1 MPSGA
6 FQYKFKS
13 AWWLPEGHS
22 QTLWRKFAGSPAVN
36 HVRERVELSDGDF
49 IDIDWLTAEE
59 RAKNSAQPLVFIL
72 HGLCGSSSSSYVLS
86 LQTLLIENGFNSVVM
101 NFRGCSGELNR
112 KAQAYHSGVSH
123 DLEEVLRN
131 VIRQHK
137 PEAVSLVGY
146 SLGANVLLKWLGEH
160 YDYSKVDK
168 AVAVSTPFTLGLCSR
183 EMLSGLSRFYGRY
196 FTKRLLSDY
205 LHKGKEFE
213 LQDKGPELEELLG
226 LGDVSRVSN
235 IWEFDDQITAP
246 LHGFESANDYY
257 GRCSSIKFLPEIS
270 ASTLLIQSYDDPLVP
285 PVALPEA
292 GMVSESTV
300 MELSPK
306 GGHVGFVS
314 AQNSNWLEH
323 RILKFLRD

>member
-36 HVRERVELSDGDF
+36 HARERVELSDGDF

>member
-1 MPSGA
+1 MSSGA
-6 FQYKFKS
+6 SQHKFKP

-36 HVRERVELSDGDF
+36 HARERVELSDGDF

-59 RAKNSAQPLVFIL
+59 PAKNSAQPLVFIL

-86 LQTLLIENGFNSVVM
+86 LQMLLIENGFNSVVM

-131 VIRQHK
+131 VISRHK

-146 SLGANVLLKWLGEH
+146 SLGANVLLKWLGEQH
-160 YDYSKVDK
+160 DYSKIDK

-183 EMLSGLSRFYGRY
+183 EMLSGLSRIYGRY
-196 FTKRLLSDY
+196 FTRRLLSDY
-205 LHKGKEFE
+205 LHKRKEFE

-314 AQNSNWLEH
+314 AQSSNWLEH
-323 RILKFLRD
+323 RILQFLRD

>member
-131 VIRQHK
+131 VISQHK

-160 YDYSKVDK
+160 HDYSKVDK

-235 IWEFDDQITAP
+235 IWELDDQITAP

-257 GRCSSIKFLPEIS
+257 KRCSSIKFLPEIS

>member
-1 MPSGA
+1 MPSGT

-36 HVRERVELSDGDF
+36 HARERVELSDGDF

-131 VIRQHK
+131 VISQHK

-160 YDYSKVDK
+160 HDYSKVDK

-183 EMLSGLSRFYGRY
+183 EMLSGLSRIYGRY
-196 FTKRLLSDY
+196 FTRRLLSDY
-205 LHKGKEFE
+205 LHKRKEFE

-257 GRCSSIKFLPEIS
+257 KRCSSIKFLPEIS

>member
-1 MPSGA
+1 MPSGT

-36 HVRERVELSDGDF
+36 HARERVELSDGDF

-131 VIRQHK
+131 VISQHK

-160 YDYSKVDK
+160 HDYSKVDK

>member
-131 VIRQHK
+131 VISQHK

-183 EMLSGLSRFYGRY
+183 EMLSGLSRIYGRY
-196 FTKRLLSDY
+196 FTRRLLSDY
-205 LHKGKEFE
+205 LHKRKEFE

-235 IWEFDDQITAP
+235 IWELDDQITAP

-257 GRCSSIKFLPEIS
+257 KRCSSIKFLPEIS

>member
-1 MPSGA
+1 MPSGT

-36 HVRERVELSDGDF
+36 HARERVELSDGDF

-101 NFRGCSGELNR
+101 NFRGCSRELNR
-112 KAQAYHSGVSH
+112 KAKAYHSGVSH

-131 VIRQHK
+131 VISQHK

-160 YDYSKVDK
+160 HDYSKVDK

>member
-1 MPSGA
+1 M
-6 FQYKFKS
+6 
-13 AWWLPEGHS
+13 
-22 QTLWRKFAGSPAVN
+22 
-36 HVRERVELSDGDF
+36 
-49 IDIDWLTAEE
+49 
-59 RAKNSAQPLVFIL
+59 FIL

-86 LQTLLIENGFNSVVM
+86 LQTLLKENGFNSVVM

-131 VIRQHK
+131 VISRHK

-146 SLGANVLLKWLGEH
+146 SLGANVLLKWLGEQH
-160 YDYSKVDK
+160 DYSKIDK

-183 EMLSGLSRFYGRY
+183 EMLSGLSRIYGRY
-196 FTKRLLSDY
+196 FTRRLLSDY
-205 LHKGKEFE
+205 LHKRQEFE

-257 GRCSSIKFLPEIS
+257 ERCSSIKFLPEIS
-270 ASTLLIQSYDDPLVP
+270 ASTLLIQGYDDPLIP
-285 PVALPEA
+285 PGALPEA
-292 GMVSESTV
+292 DMVSESTV

-314 AQNSNWLEH
+314 AQSSNWLEH
-323 RILKFLRD
+323 RILQFLRD

>member
-1 MPSGA
+1 MSSGA
-6 FQYKFKS
+6 SQHEFKS

-22 QTLWRKFAGSPAVN
+22 QTIWRKFAGSPSVN
-36 HVRERVELSDGDF
+36 HARERVELSDGDF

-59 RAKNSAQPLVFIL
+59 PAKNSAQPLVFIL

-86 LQTLLIENGFNSVVM
+86 LQTLLKENGFNSVVM

-131 VIRQHK
+131 VISRHK

-146 SLGANVLLKWLGEH
+146 SLGANVLLKWLGEQH
-160 YDYSKVDK
+160 DYSKIDK

-183 EMLSGLSRFYGRY
+183 EMLSGLSRIYGRY
-196 FTKRLLSDY
+196 FTRRLLSDY
-205 LHKGKEFE
+205 LHKRQEFE

-235 IWEFDDQITAP
+235 IWEFDDQIT
-246 LHGFESANDYY
+246 SA
-257 GRCSSIKFLPEIS
+257 
-270 ASTLLIQSYDDPLVP
+270 
-285 PVALPEA
+285 VA
-292 GMVSESTV
+292 V
-300 MELSPK
+300 
-306 GGHVGFVS
+306 
-314 AQNSNWLEH
+314 
-323 RILKFLRD
+323 

>member
-1 MPSGA
+1 MSSGA
-6 FQYKFKS
+6 SKHEFKS

-22 QTLWRKFAGSPAVN
+22 QTLWRKFAGAPAVN
-36 HVRERVELSDGDF
+36 HERERIELSDGDF

-59 RAKNSAQPLVFIL
+59 EAGNSAQPLVFIL

-86 LQTLLIENGFNSVVM
+86 LQTLLMENGFNSVVM

-123 DLEEVLRN
+123 DLEEVLRR
-131 VIRQHK
+131 VISRHQ

-160 YDYSKVDK
+160 HDYSKIDK
-168 AVAVSTPFTLGLCSR
+168 AVAVSTPFALGLCSR
-183 EMLSGLSRFYGRY
+183 EMLSGLSRIYGRY
-196 FTKRLLSDY
+196 FTRRLLSDFM
-205 LHKGKEFE
+205 HKRKMFE
-213 LQDKGPELEELLG
+213 SQNKGPELEQLLR
-226 LGDVSRVSN
+226 LGDVSGVSN
-235 IWEFDDQITAP
+235 IWEFDDLITAP
-246 LHGFESANDYY
+246 LHGFEDAGDYY
-257 GRCSSIKFLPEIS
+257 DRCSSIKFLPEIS
-270 ASTLLIQSYDDPLVP
+270 TSTLLIQGYDDPLIP
-285 PVALPEA
+285 PVALPEV

-314 AQNSNWLEH
+314 AQHGNWLEN

>member
-1 MPSGA
+1 MPSGT

-36 HVRERVELSDGDF
+36 HARERVELSDGDF

-131 VIRQHK
+131 VISQHK

-160 YDYSKVDK
+160 HDYSKVDK

-183 EMLSGLSRFYGRY
+183 EMLSGLSRIYGRY
-196 FTKRLLSDY
+196 FTRRLLSDY
-205 LHKGKEFE
+205 LHKRKEFE

-235 IWEFDDQITAP
+235 IWELDDQITAP

-257 GRCSSIKFLPEIS
+257 KRCSSIKFLPEIS

>member
-1 MPSGA
+1 MPSGT

-36 HVRERVELSDGDF
+36 HARERVELSDGDF

-235 IWEFDDQITAP
+235 IWELDDQITAP

-257 GRCSSIKFLPEIS
+257 KRCSSIKFLPEIS

>member
-36 HVRERVELSDGDF
+36 HARERVELSDGDF

-205 LHKGKEFE
+205 LHKRKEFE

>member
-1 MPSGA
+1 MSSCTSQHE
-6 FQYKFKS
+6 FRS

-22 QTLWRKFAGSPAVN
+22 QTLWRKVAGAPAVN
-36 HVRERVELSDGDF
+36 HARERVELSDGDF

-59 RAKNSAQPLVFIL
+59 PAKNSAQPLVFIL

-86 LQTLLIENGFNSVVM
+86 LQRLLLENGFNSVVM

-131 VIRQHK
+131 VISGHEPK
-137 PEAVSLVGY
+137 AVSLVGY

-160 YDYSKVDK
+160 HDYSKIDK

-183 EMLSGLSRFYGRY
+183 EMLSGLSRIYGRY
-196 FTKRLLSDY
+196 FTRRLLKDY
-205 LHKGKEFE
+205 LHKCKEFE
-213 LQDKGPELEELLG
+213 SQDKGSELKELLG

-235 IWEFDDQITAP
+235 IWEFDDLITAP

-257 GRCSSIKFLPEIS
+257 ERCSSIKFLPEIS
-270 ASTLLIQSYDDPLVP
+270 TSTLLIQSYDDPLIP
-285 PVALPEA
+285 PIALPEP
-292 GMVSESTV
+292 GTVSESTV

-314 AQNSNWLEH
+314 AQSSNWLEH

>member
-1 MPSGA
+1 MPSGT

-36 HVRERVELSDGDF
+36 HARERVELSDGDF

-183 EMLSGLSRFYGRY
+183 EMLSGLSRIYGRY
-196 FTKRLLSDY
+196 FTRRLLSDY
-205 LHKGKEFE
+205 LHKRKEFE

-235 IWEFDDQITAP
+235 IWELDDQITAP

-257 GRCSSIKFLPEIS
+257 KRCSSIKFLPEIS

>member
-131 VIRQHK
+131 VISQHK

-160 YDYSKVDK
+160 HDYSKVDK

-183 EMLSGLSRFYGRY
+183 EMLSGLSRIYGRY
-196 FTKRLLSDY
+196 FTRRLLSDY
-205 LHKGKEFE
+205 LHKRKEFE

-235 IWEFDDQITAP
+235 IWELDDQITAP

>member
-1 MPSGA
+1 M
-6 FQYKFKS
+6 
-13 AWWLPEGHS
+13 
-22 QTLWRKFAGSPAVN
+22 
-36 HVRERVELSDGDF
+36 
-49 IDIDWLTAEE
+49 
-59 RAKNSAQPLVFIL
+59 FIL
-72 HGLCGSSSSSYVLS
+72 HGLCGSSSSSYLLS

-131 VIRQHK
+131 VISRHK

-146 SLGANVLLKWLGEH
+146 SLGANVLLKWLGEQH
-160 YDYSKVDK
+160 DYSKIDK

-183 EMLSGLSRFYGRY
+183 EMLSGLSRIYGRY
-196 FTKRLLSDY
+196 FTRRLLSDY
-205 LHKGKEFE
+205 LHKRKEFE
-213 LQDKGPELEELLG
+213 LQDKGSELEELLG

-257 GRCSSIKFLPEIS
+257 ERCSSIKFLPEIS
-270 ASTLLIQSYDDPLVP
+270 ASTLLIQGYDDPLIP
-285 PVALPEA
+285 PGALPEA
-292 GMVSESTV
+292 DMVSESTV

-314 AQNSNWLEH
+314 AQSSNWLEH
-323 RILKFLRD
+323 RILQFLRD

>member
-1 MPSGA
+1 MPSGT

-131 VIRQHK
+131 VISQHK

-160 YDYSKVDK
+160 HDYSKVDK

-235 IWEFDDQITAP
+235 IWELDDQITAP

-257 GRCSSIKFLPEIS
+257 KRCSSIKFLPEIS

>member
-1 MPSGA
+1 MPSGT

-131 VIRQHK
+131 VISQHK

-257 GRCSSIKFLPEIS
+257 KRCSSIKFLPEIS

>member
-1 MPSGA
+1 MSSGA
-6 FQYKFKS
+6 SQHEFKS

-22 QTLWRKFAGSPAVN
+22 QTIWRKFAGSPAVN
-36 HVRERVELSDGDF
+36 HARERVELSDGDF

-59 RAKNSAQPLVFIL
+59 PAKNSAQPLVFIL

-86 LQTLLIENGFNSVVM
+86 LQTLLKENGFNSVVM

-131 VIRQHK
+131 VISRHK

-146 SLGANVLLKWLGEH
+146 SLGANVLLKWLGEQH
-160 YDYSKVDK
+160 DYSKIDK

-183 EMLSGLSRFYGRY
+183 EMLSGLSRIYGRY
-196 FTKRLLSDY
+196 FTRRLLSDY
-205 LHKGKEFE
+205 LHKRKEFE

-257 GRCSSIKFLPEIS
+257 ERCSSIKFLPEIS
-270 ASTLLIQSYDDPLVP
+270 ASTLLIQGYDDPLIP
-285 PVALPEA
+285 PGALPEA
-292 GMVSESTV
+292 DMVSESTV

-314 AQNSNWLEH
+314 AQSSNWLEH
-323 RILKFLRD
+323 RILQFLRD

>member
-1 MPSGA
+1 MPSGT

-36 HVRERVELSDGDF
+36 HARERVELSDGDF

-86 LQTLLIENGFNSVVM
+86 LQRLLIENGFNSVVM

-131 VIRQHK
+131 VISQHK

-160 YDYSKVDK
+160 HDYSKVDK

-183 EMLSGLSRFYGRY
+183 EMLSGLSRIYGRY
-196 FTKRLLSDY
+196 FTRRLLSDY
-205 LHKGKEFE
+205 LHKRKEFE

-235 IWEFDDQITAP
+235 IWELDDQITAP

-257 GRCSSIKFLPEIS
+257 KRCSSIKFLPEIS

>member
-1 MPSGA
+1 MPSGT

-36 HVRERVELSDGDF
+36 HARERVELSDGDF

-205 LHKGKEFE
+205 LHKRKEFE

-235 IWEFDDQITAP
+235 IWELDDQITAP

-257 GRCSSIKFLPEIS
+257 KRCSSIKFLPEIS

>member
-1 MPSGA
+1 MPSGT

-183 EMLSGLSRFYGRY
+183 EMLSGLSRIYGRY
-196 FTKRLLSDY
+196 FTRRLLSDY
-205 LHKGKEFE
+205 LHKRKEFE

-235 IWEFDDQITAP
+235 IWELDDQITAP

-257 GRCSSIKFLPEIS
+257 KRCSSIKFLPEIS

>member
-183 EMLSGLSRFYGRY
+183 EMLSGLSRIYGRY
-196 FTKRLLSDY
+196 FTRRLLSDY
-205 LHKGKEFE
+205 LHKRKEFE

>member
-1 MPSGA
+1 MPSGT

-36 HVRERVELSDGDF
+36 HARERVELSDGDF

-183 EMLSGLSRFYGRY
+183 EMLSGLSRIYGRY
-196 FTKRLLSDY
+196 FTRRLLSDY
-205 LHKGKEFE
+205 LHKRKEFE

-235 IWEFDDQITAP
+235 IWELDDQITAP

>member
-1 MPSGA
+1 MPSGT

-131 VIRQHK
+131 VISQHK

-160 YDYSKVDK
+160 HDYSKVDK

-183 EMLSGLSRFYGRY
+183 EMLSGLSSIQKFATCSETSEY
-196 FTKRLLSDY
+196 
-205 LHKGKEFE
+205 
-213 LQDKGPELEELLG
+213 DK
-226 LGDVSRVSN
+226 
-235 IWEFDDQITAP
+235 Q
-246 LHGFESANDYY
+246 
-257 GRCSSIKFLPEIS
+257 
-270 ASTLLIQSYDDPLVP
+270 STL
-285 PVALPEA
+285 
-292 GMVSESTV
+292 T
-300 MELSPK
+300 
-306 GGHVGFVS
+306 
-314 AQNSNWLEH
+314 
-323 RILKFLRD
+323 

>member
-1 MPSGA
+1 MPSGT

-36 HVRERVELSDGDF
+36 HARERVELSDGDF

-131 VIRQHK
+131 VISQHK

-160 YDYSKVDK
+160 HDYSKVDK

-183 EMLSGLSRFYGRY
+183 EMLSGLSRIYDRY
-196 FTKRLLSDY
+196 FTRRLLSDY
-205 LHKGKEFE
+205 LHKRKEFE

-257 GRCSSIKFLPEIS
+257 KRCSSIKFLPEIS

>member
-1 MPSGA
+1 MPSGT

-36 HVRERVELSDGDF
+36 HARERVELSDGDF

-131 VIRQHK
+131 VISQHK

-160 YDYSKVDK
+160 HDYSKVDK

-183 EMLSGLSRFYGRY
+183 EMLSGLSRIYGRY
-196 FTKRLLSDY
+196 FTRRLLSDY
-205 LHKGKEFE
+205 LHKRKEFE

-257 GRCSSIKFLPEIS
+257 KRCSSIKFLPEIS

-314 AQNSNWLEH
+314 AQKSNWLEH

>member
-6 FQYKFKS
+6 FQYEFKS

-22 QTLWRKFAGSPAVN
+22 QTLWRKFAGSPVVN
-36 HVRERVELSDGDF
+36 HARERIELSDCDF
-49 IDIDWLTAEE
+49 IDIDWLTAEDP
-59 RAKNSAQPLVFIL
+59 AKNSAQPLVLIL

-86 LQTLLIENGFNSVVM
+86 LQTLLIENNFDSVVM

-112 KAQAYHSGVSH
+112 KAKTYHSGVSH

-131 VIRQHK
+131 VISWHE

-160 YDYSKVDK
+160 HDYSKIDK
-168 AVAVSTPFTLGLCSR
+168 AVAVSTPFALGLCSR
-183 EMLSGLSRFYGRY
+183 EMLSGLSRIYGRY
-196 FTKRLLSDY
+196 FTKRLLRDY
-205 LHKGKEFE
+205 LHKCKEFE
-213 LQDKGPELEELLG
+213 LRDKGPELEELLG

-246 LHGFESANDYY
+246 LHGFESAIDYY
-257 GRCSSIKFLPEIS
+257 ERCSSIKFLPEIT
-270 ASTLLIQSYDDPLVP
+270 ASTLLIQGYDDPLIP
-285 PVALPEA
+285 PAALPEA
-292 GMVSESTV
+292 GRLSESTV

-314 AQNSNWLEH
+314 AQNSNWLEN